1 MSEYELLVGTFIGTM
16 GILIVNI
23 VFYAKKWKTKEGKG

>member
-1 MSEYELLVGTFIGTM
+1 MLDDHTLLVGTFIGTM

-23 VFYAKKWKTKEGKG
+23 VFYAKKWKTGTKG